1 MKVKEYKKIYKKIKS
16 KLKTKRRRR
25 KKLHTIIE
33 IPTYQ
38 KWWVYDKPYGHDIV
52 IAADTGKYTIKC
64 MWAELS
70 RDIITGRVR
79 RVNDKR

>member
-1 MKVKEYKKIYKKIKS
+1 MKVKEYKKIMS
-16 KLKTKRRRR
+16 KLKTKRRR
-25 KKLHTIIE
+25 KLHTIIE

-38 KWWVYDKPYGHDIV
+38 KYWVYAKPYGHDIV

-70 RDIITGRVR
+70 RDIITGRVNR
-79 RVNDKR
+79 INDKR

>member
-1 MKVKEYKKIYKKIKS
+1 MKVKEYKKIMS
-16 KLKTKRRRR
+16 KLKTKRRR
-25 KKLHTIIE
+25 KLHTIIE

-70 RDIITGRVR
+70 RDIITGRVNR
-79 RVNDKR
+79 INDKR